1 MPANHTQ
8 LQNSQLQG
16 LAASPTLHWPQ
27 DQDMSALC
35 LLEKRALHP
44 HYWAD
49 TNTGSLLHTFP
60 GKTSLLKPELPRP
73 TARLVP
79 EQDLGQHLSG
89 SPGPAA
95 PSYSLRRQTRSQY
108 LKGEANRTKK
118 DVRADGFEWIWIK
131 ATQTACPPGRA
142 WVCVC
147 PSPRTGV

>member
-1 MPANHTQ
+1 
-8 LQNSQLQG
+8 
-16 LAASPTLHWPQ
+16 
-27 DQDMSALC
+27 MSALC

-131 ATQTACPPGRA
+131 ATQTACPPG
-142 WVCVC
+142 
-147 PSPRTGV
+147 